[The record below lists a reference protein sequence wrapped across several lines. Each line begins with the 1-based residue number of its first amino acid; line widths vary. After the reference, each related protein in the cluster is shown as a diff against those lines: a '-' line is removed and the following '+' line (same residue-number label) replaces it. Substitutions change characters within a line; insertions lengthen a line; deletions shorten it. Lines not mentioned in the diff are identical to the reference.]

1 MEEINAR
8 FEIVELAVKLGDMET
23 VSIQVEKLR
32 NLSLDDNL
40 DEITT
45 LLENRNFRQALFLM
59 KHYASTLKDDFFE
72 EESADSSDGE
82 EEECV
87 AAGEVAVSSEESR
100 MERPANEKRI
110 DGGEKVLT
118 LDDLLEMSDDTKER
132 VAEYRGVSVDETDI
146 NREEEPADA
155 EEEEIERESP
165 DSLQEM
171 EESGRES
178 AQESKIAEYMPP
190 LFDESAIAEET
201 AAISDEEES
210 TETGMRESEDEESAQ
225 SVSQEQDS
233 LIDDLRSENGAMA
246 SYERVGI
253 MQEDIDSVEEESE
266 EKMEDREEEHSGPD
280 GEEDED
286 GDKDE
291 LYPPISYIEQKY
303 RNMFHQYA
311 PREESD
317 ILCEGVEEMLR
328 QIAETGYSER
338 DMERFLL
345 KYREH
350 KEKGDL
356 VCSAQILLAAA
367 ATESKFAQFLLARE
381 LFTGD
386 IIEQNHAEA
395 FTQIN
400 SLAEKGFAEAIC
412 DLAQFYEYGIGIGKD
427 RRMAL
432 LLYEEAQEMGV
443 ERAARHV
450 ERLKRGRGLLG
461 LLKF

>member
-1 MEEINAR
+1 MEEIDVR
-8 FEIVELAVKLGDMET
+8 FGIVELAVKLGDMQT
-23 VSIQVEKLR
+23 ISIQVEKLR

-40 DEITT
+40 DEIIT

-72 EESADSSDGE
+72 EKSTDSAAIE
-82 EEECV
+82 EERDLEYPV
-87 AAGEVAVSSEESR
+87 RE
-100 MERPANEKRI
+100 NRI

-118 LDDLLEMSDDTKER
+118 LDDLLKMSDYSMQR
-132 VAEYRGVSVDETDI
+132 VKEYRAAATNESSEIFEEDLVAAVSDEGVENELEIIEVSEGGENLAEEYISSLSAELELEDTDRVDGIREESFIDI
-146 NREEEPADA
+146 NEEDESIQSVESNDLDAQKESDESCEANIYEESREDAD
-155 EEEEIERESP
+155 ERE
-165 DSLQEM
+165 
-171 EESGRES
+171 
-178 AQESKIAEYMPP
+178 
-190 LFDESAIAEET
+190 
-201 AAISDEEES
+201 
-210 TETGMRESEDEESAQ
+210 
-225 SVSQEQDS
+225 
-233 LIDDLRSENGAMA
+233 
-246 SYERVGI
+246 
-253 MQEDIDSVEEESE
+253 
-266 EKMEDREEEHSGPD
+266 
-280 GEEDED
+280 EEDED
-286 GDKDE
+286 VGKDE

-311 PREESD
+311 PKEESD
-317 ILCEGVEEMLR
+317 VLCEGVEEILR

-345 KYREH
+345 RYREH
-350 KEKGDL
+350 KERGDL

-427 RRMAL
+427 RKMAL

-450 ERLKRGRGLLG
+450 ERLKKGRGLLG
-461 LLKF
+461 LLKL

>member
-1 MEEINAR
+1 MEEIDVR
-8 FEIVELAVKLGDMET
+8 FGIVELAVKLGDMQT
-23 VSIQVEKLR
+23 ISIQVEKLR

-40 DEITT
+40 DEIIT

-72 EESADSSDGE
+72 EKSTDSAAIE
-82 EEECV
+82 EERDLEYPV
-87 AAGEVAVSSEESR
+87 RE
-100 MERPANEKRI
+100 NRI

-118 LDDLLEMSDDTKER
+118 LDDLLKMSDYSMQR
-132 VAEYRGVSVDETDI
+132 VKEYRAAATNESSEIFEEDLVAAVSDEGVENELEIIEVSEGGENLAEEYISSLSAELELEDTDRVDGIREESFIDI
-146 NREEEPADA
+146 NEEDESIQSIESNDLDAQKESDESCEANIYEESREDAD
-155 EEEEIERESP
+155 ERE
-165 DSLQEM
+165 
-171 EESGRES
+171 
-178 AQESKIAEYMPP
+178 
-190 LFDESAIAEET
+190 
-201 AAISDEEES
+201 
-210 TETGMRESEDEESAQ
+210 
-225 SVSQEQDS
+225 
-233 LIDDLRSENGAMA
+233 
-246 SYERVGI
+246 
-253 MQEDIDSVEEESE
+253 
-266 EKMEDREEEHSGPD
+266 
-280 GEEDED
+280 EEDED
-286 GDKDE
+286 VGKDE

-311 PREESD
+311 PKEESD
-317 ILCEGVEEMLR
+317 VLCEGVEEILR

-345 KYREH
+345 RYREH
-350 KEKGDL
+350 KERGDL

-427 RRMAL
+427 RKMAL

-450 ERLKRGRGLLG
+450 ERLKKGRGLLG
-461 LLKF
+461 LLKL